1 MDAEMLEPKQTS
13 TALFLHTWG
22 ERKFWEGQKP
32 PRWLRGLGH
41 VYLVSL
47 WRVQSP
53 PHTKDCF
60 VKLLYFLLGKQVL
73 IACLGE
79 KNLFFG
85 DGSLWKVE
93 IDDVKCLVWKLALKG
108 AQESGKF
115 FWLYAYVTH
124 SHNVERISQSQAY
137 CSGILR
143 KKNFMLYKVKHVVC
157 WKVKIRNIEMKIEAL
172 DAATAAF
179 VLAHFLPVWHILAIC
194 NTQASTCTHGDTH
207 AFINNNVSIVL

>member
-1 MDAEMLEPKQTS
+1 MKKTRGTDP
-13 TALFLHTWG
+13 TALVLWIDDSTTPLICKILMRSFFYSRLWII
-22 ERKFWEGQKP
+22 FMI
-32 PRWLRGLGH
+32 
-41 VYLVSL
+41 SL
-47 WRVQSP
+47 NGWSI
-53 PHTKDCF
+53 
-60 VKLLYFLLGKQVL
+60 LYFP
-73 IACLGE
+73 I
-79 KNLFFG
+79 
-85 DGSLWKVE
+85 
-93 IDDVKCLVWKLALKG
+93 KCLVWKLALKG

-157 WKVKIRNIEMKIEAL
+157 WKVRIRNIEMKIEAL
-172 DAATAAF
+172 NAATAAF
-179 VLAHFLPVWHILAIC
+179 VLAHFLPVWHILAFC